1 MDQSRMNMPL
11 QELVDELD
19 RHLVNLQYA
28 TDSRRHYHE
37 VFREFIRF
45 AEKEQGTDR
54 FSNEL
59 AARYLEKSGFPPPG
73 HPCTLPRRIRLR
85 VTVMRM
91 LSEFCQHGCFQRR
104 RYSNE
109 RLPMPEPFQSV
120 FDAFFADC
128 LHRGISPRSMRNRRL
143 HIMRL
148 FRFLMASGENDIS
161 GISPLRISDFAAS
174 QVHYNPRTTALILS
188 NLRMLLRFLYL
199 REYLPEDLSGVVPR
213 VRYYPTRI
221 PSVWKSEDVEKVLVV
236 VDRGNP
242 CGKRDYAMI
251 LLAARLG
258 MRIGD
263 IREMRLE
270 HLRWDTGHI
279 EMNQSKTGQPLVLPI
294 LDDVGWALID
304 YLKHGR
310 PPARCSEIFV
320 RHNAPFEPLGS
331 SNNIHNTISKYLRL
345 AGVPIPKGKR
355 HGLHSLR
362 HTLASRLLEQHVPL
376 TTISEI
382 MGHLASRSTKMY
394 VKIDVEALRNCALDP
409 EELID
414 AAA

>member
-19 RHLVNLQYA
+19 KHLVGLRY
-28 TDSRRHYHE
+28 TKDSRRHYHE
-37 VFREFIRF
+37 VFREFIKF
-45 AEKEQGTDR
+45 AKQEHDTNG
-54 FSNEL
+54 FSEDL
-59 AARYLEKSGFPPPG
+59 ATRYLEASGFPPPG
-73 HPCTLPRRIRLR
+73 YPCALPGRIRLR

-91 LSEFCQHGCFQRR
+91 LSEFRQHGCIQRR
-104 RYSNE
+104 KCSTVRN
-109 RLPMPEPFQSV
+109 LMPGPFQSI
-120 FDAFFADC
+120 FDAFCADC
-128 LHRGISPRSMRNRRL
+128 LHRGISQRSMRNRRL
-143 HIMRL
+143 HITR
-148 FRFLMASGENDIS
+148 FFHFLMASGEKDIS
-161 GISPLRISDFAAS
+161 GISPLRISDFTAS
-174 QVHYNPRTTALILS
+174 QVHYSPKTTALVLT

-213 VRYYPTRI
+213 VRYYQTRI
-221 PSVWKSEDVEKVLVV
+221 PSVWKPEDVEKILAV

-258 MRIGD
+258 IRVGD
-263 IREMRLE
+263 IREMQLE
-270 HLRWDTGHI
+270 HLHWDSGYI

-310 PPARCSEIFV
+310 PQTQCSEIFV

-331 SNNIHNTISKYLRL
+331 SNNIHHVISKYFRL
-345 AGVPIPKGKR
+345 ASVPIPRGKR

-362 HTLASRLLEQHVPL
+362 HTLASRLLEEHVPL

-382 MGHLASRSTKMY
+382 MGHLTSSSTRMY
-394 VKIDVEALRNCALDP
+394 LKIDIQALRDCALDP
-409 EELID
+409 EALLN
-414 AAA
+414 ATA